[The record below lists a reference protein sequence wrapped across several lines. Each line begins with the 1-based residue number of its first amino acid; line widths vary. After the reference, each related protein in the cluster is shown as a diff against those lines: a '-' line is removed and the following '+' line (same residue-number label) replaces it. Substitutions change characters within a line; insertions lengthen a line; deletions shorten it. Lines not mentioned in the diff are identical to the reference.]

1 MTEKTPSMFPRRK
14 PVTYTKSR
22 TGLTKFLIV
31 CLPFW
36 LTMIFFNGP
45 YEDLVRYYLSGIM
58 RIIVVAIIVQMI
70 LPNLNERLLLIGLL
84 IIFSALEFA
93 CMQFPAFFSN
103 FSLVVYDRIVFGS
116 GCSLN
121 KIPYYGVG
129 TFICYFMLSACR
141 VKKD

>member
-1 MTEKTPSMFPRRK
+1 MTEKNPTAAPRRK
-14 PVTYTKSR
+14 EITYPKSR
-22 TGLTKFLIV
+22 MALLKFLIV

-58 RIIVVAIIVQMI
+58 RIIVVAILVQMI
-70 LPNLNERLLLIGLL
+70 FPNWNERLLLIGLFL
-84 IIFSALEFA
+84 VFAALELLCLQA
-93 CMQFPAFFSN
+93 PGLFSN

-116 GCSLN
+116 ECTQN

-129 TFICYFMLSACR
+129 AFVCYFMLSACR
-141 VKKD
+141 IKRA